1 MLLGFSQ
8 RIASELFRLESLVA
22 GMKPNLIFDVGM
34 HEGEDTDF
42 YLHKGFDVVAF
53 EANPE
58 LVARCKDRF
67 KEAIGQGRLRIVEGA
82 IAPASAGT
90 TVTFYKNA
98 YSIWGTI
105 DSGWA
110 DRNEMLGAA
119 SEKIVVPRVDIGV
132 AFRDFGV
139 PHYCK
144 IDIEG
149 ADTLVL
155 DELKTRAERPHCLSI
170 ETEKVSFASLKAD
183 VMRLSALG
191 YRKFKPVQQET
202 VPGTVLNT
210 KTLQG
215 ADLHYVF
222 QHHASGPFGEDI
234 PQAWL
239 DAEGVLAAY
248 KAIFR
253 SYRLFGDYSVLNT
266 LDGTPEGVRLKRAIG
281 RAYMLSTGHKGPLPG
296 WHDLHASL

>member
-1 MLLGFSQ
+1 
-8 RIASELFRLESLVA
+8 VA

-58 LVARCKDRF
+58 LIARCKARF
-67 KEAIGQGRLRIVEGA
+67 TGAIAQGRLRIVEGA
-82 IAPASAGT
+82 IAPASVGE

-105 DSGWA
+105 DSSWA

-119 SEKIVVPRVDIGV
+119 SEKIVVPRVDIGK

-139 PHYCK
+139 PYYCK

-155 DELKTRAERPHCLSI
+155 DELKTRTERPQCLSI
-170 ETEKVSFASLKAD
+170 ETEKVSLAPLKAD
-183 VMRLSALG
+183 VVRLTELG

-202 VPGTVLNT
+202 VPGTVLKT

-215 ADLHYVF
+215 ADLHYAF
-222 QHHASGPFGEDI
+222 HHHASGPFGEDI
-234 PQAWL
+234 PQVWL

-253 SYRLFGDYSVLNT
+253 SYRLFGDYSVLNK
-266 LDGTPEGVRLKRAIG
+266 LDGTPDGARLKRAIG
-281 RAYMLSTGHKGPLPG
+281 RAYKRATGHNGPLPG
-296 WHDLHASL
+296 WHDLHASF

>member
-1 MLLGFSQ
+1 MENFV
-8 RIASELFRLESLVA
+8 AS
-22 GMKPNLIFDVGM
+22 MKSNLIFDVGM

-42 YLHKGFDVVAF
+42 YLRKGFEVVAF

-58 LVARCKDRF
+58 LIARCKDRF
-67 KEAIGQGRLRIVEGA
+67 KDAIAQGRLRIVEGA
-82 IAPASAGT
+82 IAPASAGE

-105 DSGWA
+105 DSDWA
-110 DRNEMLGAA
+110 NRNDMLGAA
-119 SEKIVVPRVDIGV
+119 SEKIVVPRVDIGA

-139 PHYCK
+139 PYYCK

-149 ADTLVL
+149 ADALVL
-155 DELKTRAERPHCLSI
+155 DELATGTERPHCLSI

-183 VMRLSALG
+183 VMRLTELG

-210 KTLQG
+210 QTLQG
-215 ADLHYVF
+215 AGLRYTF

-234 PQAWL
+234 PQEWL
-239 DAEGVLAAY
+239 DADGVLSAY
-248 KAIFR
+248 QAIFR
-253 SYRLFGDYSVLNT
+253 SYRLFGDYSVLNK
-266 LDGTPEGVRLKRAIG
+266 LHGAPGGGFINRSIGQVYRLA
-281 RAYMLSTGHKGPLPG
+281 TGHKGPLPG

>member
-1 MLLGFSQ
+1 MADIK
-8 RIASELFRLESLVA
+8 R
-22 GMKPNLIFDVGM
+22 NLIFDVGM

-58 LVARCKDRF
+58 LIVKCKGRF
-67 KEAIGQGRLRIVEGA
+67 NEAIAQGRLRIVEGA
-82 IAPASAGT
+82 IAPASAGP

-105 DSGWA
+105 DQRWA
-110 DRNEMLGAA
+110 NRNEMLGAA
-119 SEKIVVPRVDIGV
+119 SEKIVVPRVDMGD

-139 PHYCK
+139 PYYCK

-155 DELKTRAERPHCLSI
+155 DELKAHAVRPHCLSI

-183 VMRLSALG
+183 VLRLSALG
-191 YRKFKPVQQET
+191 YLKFKPVQQES
-202 VPGTVLNT
+202 VPGTVLGT

-215 ADLHYVF
+215 ADLRYVF

-239 DAEGVLAAY
+239 DAAGVLGAY

-253 SYRLFGDYSVLNT
+253 SYRLFGDDAVLNAVSGSP
-266 LDGTPEGVRLKRAIG
+266 DGERLKRAIS
-281 RAYMLSTGHKGPLPG
+281 RAYKLSTGHQGPLPG
-296 WHDLHASL
+296 WHDLHASQ